1 MGFFERY
8 TNSKL
13 YHYVDQFFRVIIT
26 NLLAVV
32 TIVFGLFFF
41 GIGAAIIASTYLTK
55 LIFEKYEGPVIGVFY
70 NAVKRNLKTSIK
82 ITLLFTVILA
92 ILIFNTMFFF
102 NSLELEF
109 TWLGFIGFILMSL
122 ATFVSFNAYIHTLL
136 LSTCY
141 EQSKVFVL
149 VKNGYVLTFGFF
161 LRSIIFSLFSL
172 GVLALVLWIPIL
184 GILIGVFL
192 EAIVIY
198 ICFLKGYKKIPNFE
212 NRDDMVAD
220 SYIK

>member
-109 TWLGFIGFILMSL
+109 TWLGFIGFILMGLS
-122 ATFVSFNAYIHTLL
+122 TFVSFNAYIHTLL

-184 GILIGVFL
+184 GILVGVFL